1 MLGKKKEKKRRG
13 DRLTKLF
20 LDYGKM
26 GNLVLGYSSLTRE
39 EILKNLPFFSNL
51 ESLLNIDH
59 LQLLNEK

>member
-1 MLGKKKEKKRRG
+1 MLEKKKEKKRRG
-13 DRLTKLF
+13 DGHSKLF

-26 GNLVLGYSSLTRE
+26 GNLVLGYFSLTRE
-39 EILKNLPFFSNL
+39 EILKNLPFFFNL

>member
-13 DRLTKLF
+13 DGLTKLF

-26 GNLVLGYSSLTRE
+26 GNLVLSYFSLSRE
-39 EILKNLPFFSNL
+39 EIIKNLPFFSNL
-51 ESLLNIDH
+51 ECLLKIDH

>member
-20 LDYGKM
+20 LDYRKM
-26 GNLVLGYSSLTRE
+26 GNLVWGYFSLTRE
-39 EILKNLPFFSNL
+39 EIIKNLPFFSNL

-59 LQLLNEK
+59 LQPLNEK